1 MPLSSVIAVPLS
13 SLASAVTGVIIAD
26 GVDEDEEED
35 EAITKLLRFSKFNDD
50 VNVMVDGTAMMK
62 ELVTDVVKKKDAAT
76 MINVVNGRLIGGTR

>member
-1 MPLSSVIAVPLS
+1 
-13 SLASAVTGVIIAD
+13 VTGVIIAD